1 VPGDATTRR
10 HLLRRGCAP
19 RAPVGG
25 PFAQPGVAAMSDLR
39 ALRVGLVSVVT
50 LVAFES
56 LAVIT
61 ILPKIEDDLG
71 GVAWYGWVTTSFFLG
86 TMIGIVYAGIE
97 ADRRGAGRPYL
108 GGLVLF
114 ALGLLAGGLAPSMP
128 ILVLARFVQG
138 FGAGVAPSIGYV
150 AIGRSFP
157 EDERPRMFA
166 ILSTAWVVPG
176 LVGPLL
182 AERVA
187 EGIGW
192 RWVFLGLLPLVAVA
206 GSLVM
211 PSMLR
216 LGPLDVAEPVAPVPW
231 HRRRMLEAARVAGG
245 AALVVASFSAS
256 RWLLVPG
263 IAAGVTLGIG
273 PLIRLTPPGTLRARA
288 GLPAVI
294 LSRGAVTFAFFG
306 TDTFV
311 PYALT
316 DGRGRSGLA
325 GSVAVTAATLAWTAG
340 SWCQDRW
347 ISRTGERRFVRTGFA
362 VMAPAILLVAAA
374 ALPDRLP
381 FWLIH
386 VGWALGGL
394 GMGLAYA
401 AHSQLTLRCA
411 PANEYGAATASL
423 QLLDNLGIA
432 LGTGATGV
440 IVTLGDDLGWPA
452 GDAVAVAL
460 LVPAAL
466 AAAGLVLSW
475 RLPGRRD
482 ETVATAGAVHGSTR
496 SAAS

>member
-1 VPGDATTRR
+1 M
-10 HLLRRGCAP
+10 
-19 RAPVGG
+19 
-25 PFAQPGVAAMSDLR
+25 VAVTERR

-71 GVAWYGWVTTSFFLG
+71 GVAWYGWVTTAFFLG
-86 TMIGIVYAGIE
+86 TMIGIVYAGNE

-114 ALGLLAGGLAPSMP
+114 ALGLLAGGVAPSMP
-128 ILVLARFVQG
+128 VLVLARFVQG
-138 FGAGVAPSIGYV
+138 FGAGVVPAIGYV

-157 EDERPRMFA
+157 EHERPRMFA

-176 LVGPLL
+176 LVGPLF
-182 AERVA
+182 AERIA
-187 EGIGW
+187 EGVGW

-206 GSLVM
+206 GSIVM

-216 LGPLDVAEPVAPVPW
+216 LGPLDVAPPPPVAW
-231 HRRRMLEAARVAGG
+231 YRRPMAEAARVAGG

-256 RWLLVPG
+256 RWLLAPG
-263 IAAGVTLGIG
+263 IAAGVALGLG
-273 PLIRLTPPGTLRARA
+273 PLGRLTPPGTLRARA

-316 DGRGRSGLA
+316 SGRNTSGLA
-325 GSVAVTAATLAWTAG
+325 GGIAVTAATLSWTVG

-347 ISRTGERRFVRTGFA
+347 INRTGEQLFVRTGFA

-374 ALPDRLP
+374 SLPDRLP

-411 PANEYGAATASL
+411 PANEYGAAAASL

-452 GDAVAVAL
+452 GDAVALAL
-460 LVPAAL
+460 VVPAAL
-466 AAAGLVLSW
+466 AAGGLALSR
-475 RLPGRRD
+475 RLPGRSE
-482 ETVATAGAVHGSTR
+482 ETVGTGGAVSGSTP